1 MSVDELI
8 SANITDHTTLATMT
22 TLAQQ
27 VFGVL
32 ENAWQAH
39 DVTLVDLKIE
49 FGRTS
54 TGELVVADVI
64 DNDSWRLWQGGTSNN
79 MLDKQ
84 IYRNMREVTP
94 EGLERLRQ
102 TYLTVMQLTDQWR

>member
-1 MSVDELI
+1 
-8 SANITDHTTLATMT
+8 SANITDQTTLATMT
-22 TLAQQ
+22 RMAQQ
-27 VFGVL
+27 VFTVL

-54 TGELVVADVI
+54 TGALVVADVI
-64 DNDSWRLWQGGTSNN
+64 DNDSWRLWQGGTSRN

-94 EGLERLRQ
+94 AGLEHLRQ
-102 TYLTVMQLTDQWR
+102 TYLTVMQLTDHWR